1 MATKT
6 CLYFPPVPS
15 HEFSESS
22 YAGFEEDD
30 QLTALVVRRGD
41 VTMAS
46 SVRCYTR
53 QRSAEAGTDFEERPD
68 TDVSRLQFAPGRY
81 QGEKPFSR
89 ECASFLSSVFY
100 GMRGRDARDLG

>member
-1 MATKT
+1 M
-6 CLYFPPVPS
+6 PS
-15 HEFSESS
+15 HEFSEPS

-53 QRSAEAGTDFEERPD
+53 QRSAEAGADFEERPD
-68 TDVSRLQFAPGRY
+68 TDLSRLEFAPGRY
-81 QGEKPFSR
+81 QRRGLFPAASR
-89 ECASFLSSVFY
+89 PS
-100 GMRGRDARDLG
+100 